1 MKRIS
6 GKIDE
11 IKLFDTRQSKAEKG
25 SYISNDRPSH
35 DLDLNGHLSHLK
47 TILEPRD
54 RELMHTFNFQVN
66 IEEDQFRDG
75 RSLIYEYPFYI
86 QLIE

>member
-11 IKLFDTRQSKAEKG
+11 IKSFDTRQPKAEKS
-25 SYISNDRPSH
+25 SYISNDRSSH
-35 DLDLNGHLSHLK
+35 DLDLHGHLK
-47 TILEPRD
+47 MILEPRD